1 MFHLITL
8 IKVLL
13 HLIAIPLYFAWFYF
27 LYYMFFKDLKVGAML
42 FVGNIVIGYIM
53 LFAIRA
59 LTSYQMKLVVNAECP
74 PHDEQKN

>member
-59 LTSYQMKLVVNAECP
+59 LNSYQMKLFVDAEGKR
-74 PHDEQKN
+74 HGEQQN